1 MRWFYSGSSTKSL
14 AELDRL
20 VNEVILAEDFDQ
32 AHLKDFRALKENHRL
47 DSYQGDT
54 ADIRSSFSA
63 SDGWKE
69 TSVKIR
75 IPADG
80 VKHVSE
86 DVAPEFDVPGLF
98 YRRPLE
104 VIKAAFRESTAE
116 QFHLTPFET
125 FYQPSDDV
133 AAEKTY
139 GEVYNSSAMLEEHEK
154 IRSQPREG
162 NCTLETVV
170 AAVMLWSDSTH
181 LASFGTAS
189 LWPIY
194 MFLGNQSKYARAKS
208 TSFAAHHLAYIP
220 KARLADSL
228 HDFYRCTFQ
237 KTVTSEILSYCRHE
251 LMQAIWLL
259 LLDDDFMHAYEFGVV
274 IECVDGVRRR
284 VFPRLFTYSADYP
297 EKTLLASIKFLA
309 NCPCPRCLIPKANIG
324 GLGSRA
330 DRHCREKK
338 MRQDGNIIW
347 STVRRVRDWLYVK
360 GTNITSVFVKQMLMP
375 ESLVPIVNSFSTR
388 FARFGFNFYSM
399 FVPDLLHEF
408 ELGVWKATFIHLIRV
423 LY

>member
-1 MRWFYSGSSTKSL
+1 MRDHFGLYRQYTHSLPSFNPDNLTSVAHLSDSSTFMKSPDSLLARPWWSGFGSSVQSAQSNYFTPFLNATTFRLMLWFYSGSSTKSL

-32 AHLKDFRALKENHRL
+32 AHLKEFRALKENHRL

-54 ADIRSSFSA
+54 VDIRSSFSA

-133 AAEKTY
+133 AAEKIY
-139 GEVYNSSAMLEEHEK
+139 GEVYNSSAMLEEHKK
-154 IRSQPREG
+154 IYSQPREG

-220 KARLADSL
+220 KARVQS
-228 HDFYRCTFQ
+228 
-237 KTVTSEILSYCRHE
+237 
-251 LMQAIWLL
+251 
-259 LLDDDFMHAYEFGVV
+259 
-274 IECVDGVRRR
+274 
-284 VFPRLFTYSADYP
+284 
-297 EKTLLASIKFLA
+297 FL
-309 NCPCPRCLIPKANIG
+309 
-324 GLGSRA
+324 
-330 DRHCREKK
+330 
-338 MRQDGNIIW
+338 
-347 STVRRVRDWLYVK
+347 
-360 GTNITSVFVKQMLMP
+360 
-375 ESLVPIVNSFSTR
+375 
-388 FARFGFNFYSM
+388 
-399 FVPDLLHEF
+399 
-408 ELGVWKATFIHLIRV
+408 
-423 LY
+423 